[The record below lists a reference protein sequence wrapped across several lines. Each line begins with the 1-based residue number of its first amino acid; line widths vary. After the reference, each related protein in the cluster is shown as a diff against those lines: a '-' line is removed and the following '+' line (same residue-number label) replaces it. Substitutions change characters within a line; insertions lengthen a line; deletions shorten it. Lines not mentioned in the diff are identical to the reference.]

1 MGAWL
6 QIQIITGTRMKK
18 SFRFYLTLNL
28 TIIIIATILILEIA
42 VIFSV
47 KNYFYKDA
55 TSKLKSQSELN
66 LGYLYR
72 YIDFSKGIRNVVL
85 DDAFTFF
92 QYNTGHLELLDEEGN
107 LLLSTIGLTNTY
119 LNNTNILT
127 GIKESGYYTS
137 IDKFSFSDSKIVS
150 VALPITYQNKMIGIA
165 VFQSSLKEADESI
178 FNVVKLIITIGV
190 VVAVI
195 AVIISFIA
203 SDMIVKPIYRL
214 KKYSDELAKGNYNY
228 KYEPQGPLETVKL
241 GESMNYMRD
250 EVLKRDAVKNEFIA
264 NVSHELKTPLTSIKG
279 WAYTLKEDPS
289 DEELLRDGLEIIE
302 QESDRL
308 AQMVNDLLDFSRLLN
323 KKVKLEKRPI
333 DMVDFLGALEKQFKP
348 RAIAENKNFYI
359 KSNVKS
365 LKYSN
370 DPDKLRQ
377 VFINLLDNAFKFT
390 SENGTIKIDLK
401 DMGEEFV
408 VSVVDD
414 GDGIPEKDREHVFEK
429 FYRGTSKKSHTGIGL
444 SIVYQIVKL
453 SGGDIKLVSEVGEGT
468 SFIITLP
475 KEFEEEN
482 VDEK

>member
-55 TSKLKSQSELN
+55 TSKLKSQAELN

-195 AVIISFIA
+195 AVIVSFIA

-377 VFINLLDNAFKFT
+377 VFINLLDNAFKFSNADSAIT
-390 SENGTIKIDLK
+390 IETTLRNGKV
-401 DMGEEFV
+401 F
-408 VSVVDD
+408 VSVKDR
-414 GDGIPEKDREHVFEK
+414 GIGIPKDSIGRIWER
-429 FYRGTSKKSHTGIGL
+429 FYKTDASRGKDKKGTGLGL
-444 SIVYQIVKL
+444 AIVKEIIHAHHENINVI
-453 SGGDIKLVSEVGEGT
+453 STEGVGTE
-468 SFIITLP
+468 FIFTLP
-475 KEFEEEN
+475 YAEN
-482 VDEK
+482 EI